1 MRTLGLHRKSDLNSL
16 STSRQSGFTLI
27 EIMVVVIIIGLL
39 ASVAVPTVL
48 DRMEQART
56 QKAKADFKSLQT
68 ALKLYRID
76 NFTYPTSD
84 QGLDALVN
92 KPTVAPV
99 PRNWKSGGYLDQ
111 MQMDPWDRPYLYM
124 SPGEG
129 HEYDIYTLG
138 ADGVSGGDGPN
149 ADLSIWQ
156 QAEKA
161 E

>member
-1 MRTLGLHRKSDLNSL
+1 MRNSRLHSLLGAQ
-16 STSRQSGFTLI
+16 SRQKGFTLI

-39 ASVAVPTVL
+39 ASIAVPTVL
-48 DRMEQART
+48 DRVDESRV

-76 NFTYPTSD
+76 NFVYPTSE
-84 QGLDALVN
+84 QGLEALVT
-92 KPTVAPV
+92 KPSLAPV
-99 PRNWKSGGYLDQ
+99 PRNWKSSGYIDQ
-111 MQMDPWDRPYLYM
+111 LQQDPWGRPYLYV

-129 HEYDIYTLG
+129 HDYDIYTLG
-138 ADGVSGGDGPN
+138 ADGVSGGADAA

-156 QAEKA
+156 AAEKT

>member
-1 MRTLGLHRKSDLNSL
+1 MRNSRLHSSGAQA
-16 STSRQSGFTLI
+16 RQSGFTLI

-48 DRMEQART
+48 DRVDESRV
-56 QKAKADFKSLQT
+56 QKAKADFKALQT

-76 NFTYPTSD
+76 NFVYPTSE
-84 QGLDALVN
+84 QGLEALVT
-92 KPTVAPV
+92 KPSLAPV
-99 PRNWKSGGYLDQ
+99 PRNWKSSGYIDQ
-111 MQMDPWDRPYLYM
+111 LQLDPWGRAYLYV

-129 HEYDIYTLG
+129 HDYDIYTLG
-138 ADGVSGGDGPN
+138 ADGVSGGADAA

-156 QAEKA
+156 AAEKT

>member
-1 MRTLGLHRKSDLNSL
+1 MRNLKQRLLGVHG
-16 STSRQSGFTLI
+16 RQSGFTLI

-39 ASVAVPTVL
+39 ASIAVPTVL
-48 DRMEQART
+48 DRVEESRV
-56 QKAKADFKSLQT
+56 QKAKADFKALQT

-76 NFTYPTSD
+76 NFVYPTGE
-84 QGLDALVN
+84 QGLQALVT
-92 KPTVAPV
+92 KPTLAPV
-99 PRNWKSGGYLDQ
+99 PRNWKSSGYVDQ
-111 MQMDPWDRPYLYM
+111 LQMDPWGRPYLYM

-129 HEYDIYTLG
+129 HDYDIYTLG